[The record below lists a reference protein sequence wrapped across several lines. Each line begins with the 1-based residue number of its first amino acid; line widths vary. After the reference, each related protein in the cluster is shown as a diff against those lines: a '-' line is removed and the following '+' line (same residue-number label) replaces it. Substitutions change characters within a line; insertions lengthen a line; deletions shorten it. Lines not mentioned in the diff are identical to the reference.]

1 MKPSD
6 HRQAALEFVETDEL
20 HVVEPRAAAMEGTGV
35 YWLAPYE
42 ALKAAAIRPSLRHA
56 QHVQQSKGRKTDKN
70 DSLWLARICQFGRAR
85 NRRRKLEKYG
95 FLAEEQQRARAPRTG
110 IPAGSTSGPQGH
122 RPQWAARAVRC
133 RRQGAEPQRRALEP
147 ARRPHPCCIRI
158 AKNIPVVR
166 ARESNLAT
174 GSISQQRIGTQ
185 E

>member
-95 FLAEEQQRARAPRTG
+95 FLAEEQQRARAPRLESL
-110 IPAGSTSGPQGH
+110 P
-122 RPQWAARAVRC
+122 AARADH
-133 RRQGAEPQRRALEP
+133 RAIDRGCPGRPLP
-147 ARRPHPCCIRI
+147 ASGC
-158 AKNIPVVR
+158 
-166 ARESNLAT
+166 
-174 GSISQQRIGTQ
+174 
-185 E
+185 